1 MHLVRGKLSLKSGLK
16 GVPVN
21 NPLAYEARIK
31 VNEKI
36 TSLLGGNFSS
46 YNLAIRDFSIFSLGV
61 EGIGI
66 RVDSNNKVYLIIPVA
81 AVESL
86 EKLLI
91 LRSGPSFGPL
101 AHTVRFKLLTI

>member
-46 YNLAIRDFSIFSLGV
+46 YNLAIRRFEQQGLFDYSSCCSRISRETFDFEKRSEFWTSCTYG
-61 EGIGI
+61 
-66 RVDSNNKVYLIIPVA
+66 KV
-81 AVESL
+81 
-86 EKLLI
+86 
-91 LRSGPSFGPL
+91 
-101 AHTVRFKLLTI
+101 